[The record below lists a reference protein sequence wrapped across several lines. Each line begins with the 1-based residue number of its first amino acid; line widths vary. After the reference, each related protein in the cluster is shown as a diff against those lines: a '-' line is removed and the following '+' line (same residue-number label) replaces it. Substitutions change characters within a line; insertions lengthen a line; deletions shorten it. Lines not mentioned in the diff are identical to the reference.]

1 MKGALLAISEGRAGF
16 AAAGPDGTA
25 GPDPA
30 LTITRGRELAA
41 KVSELAS
48 ALEVSDLLDALCLLT
63 AQTEHSAHPK
73 MANCP

>member
-1 MKGALLAISEGRAGF
+1 MKKKTDVWRISPEQVVALKGALLAVSEGRAGF
-16 AAAGPDGTA
+16 AAAGPDGAA

-48 ALEVSDLLDALCLLT
+48 ALEVCGVL
-63 AQTEHSAHPK
+63 
-73 MANCP
+73 N